1 MTSES
6 MPLLHPIKITKYHR
20 ESLNNHRSIIV
31 ATKPTL
37 IQCHRSFNKGDRTM
51 SNKQNNHKANQ
62 ANSNK
67 GTSGHN
73 TTYQKAQDNRAN
85 QLNPNNSRYQGKK

>member
-1 MTSES
+1 
-6 MPLLHPIKITKYHR
+6 
-20 ESLNNHRSIIV
+20 
-31 ATKPTL
+31 
-37 IQCHRSFNKGDRTM
+37 M
-51 SNKQNNHKANQ
+51 SNRNKQNDHKANQ

-73 TTYQKAQDNRAN
+73 TAYQKALDNRAN